1 MASRITSSK
10 DRNKGKAKKVVTTDK
25 GRANRQ
31 SASSSKARI
40 TERGRQERGG
50 ARVTSAE
57 GRPPKAPA
65 PRSLPPGR
73 PGGAIVPR
81 EGGGALARRPV
92 ASGNFKAP
100 QIPQAVQRAGQAV
113 GKAAGPA
120 ARMAGMAGRALGGAG
135 MVGAAAGIVGNLMQ
149 TSPGQKAINARI
161 QRDAAAKAEEKAN
174 PTRGGLTGDQRLA
187 NARADRARGQMKSR
201 IAKSPVSEQRM
212 AGGDQSPAPA
222 AAPRPA
228 ETGGMRGRISSEGG
242 AGRSAMPAAV
252 TRAQAAGQ
260 SRNMEENYASWTRAN
275 KGLAEKV
282 KPGQAGYNVI
292 QKTLKEMKGGGSS
305 QETTSMA
312 TAKPSEQ
319 GPNLSDMRKYGSD
332 ETPPAYE
339 SPAEKEKRKK
349 KK

>member
-10 DRNKGKAKKVVTTDK
+10 DRNKAKAKKVVTTDK

-31 SASSSKARI
+31 SASSRPRI

-81 EGGGALARRPV
+81 ERGGALARRPV
-92 ASGNFKAP
+92 ASGSFRAP
-100 QIPQAVQRAGQAV
+100 QIPQAVQRAGQAA
-113 GKAAGPA
+113 GKAAGPV
-120 ARMAGMAGRALGGAG
+120 ARVARVAGRALGAGG
-135 MVGAAAGIVGNLMQ
+135 MVGAAADIVGGLMQ

-187 NARADRARGQMKSR
+187 NARADRARSQMKSR
-201 IAKSPVSEQRM
+201 IAKSPASEQRM
-212 AGGDQSPAPA
+212 AGSDQSPAPA
-222 AAPRPA
+222 AAPRPTA
-228 ETGGMRGRISSEGG
+228 GTGELRGRISSGGG
-242 AGRSAMPAAV
+242 AGRSPMPAAV
-252 TRAQAAGQ
+252 TRAAGQ
-260 SRNMEENYASWTRAN
+260 SRNMDENYASWTRAN

-312 TAKPSEQ
+312 TAKPSEE